1 MTYKDLNN
9 IISKKLRKRRKF
21 MSITQ
26 LELSNKIGISAAQL
40 YKYENGLNK
49 ISANLLYSISKVLNT
64 PIWYF
69 FDLENDVVDFE
80 NENTH
85 LNLREDVPKSLF
97 GNNDLDNN
105 LYKFTDEELQ
115 LIKKEYDEITD
126 IVFKKYITDTLR
138 SLFNLIC
145 NANK

>member
-1 MTYKDLNN
+1 
-9 IISKKLRKRRKF
+9 